1 MKKKA
6 LLAATVAAALFAAA
20 PAAFADTKLQLST
33 GLDYSSGKFGTNS
46 RTEVLVVPF
55 AARVTTGNWAFR
67 ASLPMVS
74 VRGDATTIGSQVFV
88 VVDDNGGLRSGSNS
102 SGGGGRDHPEDS
114 GSTSSSTTTTT
125 TTSTRRV
132 TNTGVGDLSLSATY
146 SFDSVLGDNTYLD
159 VAGRVRLPTGEED
172 NGLSL
177 GVTDYAATAEIG
189 LDHDGGGVY
198 FNGGRRFLEDATA
211 FKREDGW
218 QAGVGGWLDVTDA
231 TVVGAFADWRESS
244 SGFGDDP
251 AEVGAYIT
259 RRLTPAFKIG
269 LNASAGLTDASPD
282 FGVGISLSW
291 RANERGDR
299 K

>member
-1 MKKKA
+1 MNKKA
-6 LLAATVAAALFAAA
+6 LLAATVAAAVLAAA
-20 PAAFADTKLQLST
+20 PAALADTKLQLST
-33 GLDYSSGKFGTNS
+33 GLDYSSGKFGTNT

-74 VRGDATTIGSQVFV
+74 VRGDSTTIGSQVFV
-88 VVDDNGGLRSGSNS
+88 VVDDNGGLRSS
-102 SGGGGRDHPEDS
+102 SGGSGGGRDHPEDD
-114 GSTSSSTTTTT
+114 GSVTTSTTTTT
-125 TTSTRRV
+125 TTRRV
-132 TNTGVGDLSLSATY
+132 TNTGVGDMSLSATY
-146 SFDSVLGDNTYLD
+146 SFDSLFGDNTYLD
-159 VAGRVRLPTGEED
+159 VAGRVRLPTGDEGK
-172 NGLSL
+172 GLSL
-177 GVTDYAATAEIG
+177 GVTDYAATAEVG

-198 FNGGRRFLEDATA
+198 LNGGRRFLEDSTA

-218 QAGVGGWLDVTDA
+218 QAGVGGWLDVADD

-244 SGFGDDP
+244 SGLGDDP
-251 AEVGAYIT
+251 AEAGAYIT
-259 RRLTPAFKIG
+259 HRLTPALKVG
-269 LNASAGLTDASPD
+269 LTASAGLTDASPD